1 LIRSMTAYGRGE
13 YAEAERRVVA
23 EIKSVN
29 NRYRDIIVR
38 IPRSLQTLEEEI
50 RSQVAERMRRGRIE
64 VFLQI
69 ERNGTE
75 DEYTLELNVPL
86 VKSYMGILKRLS
98 EEFGLERKVSAE
110 SLIQMKD
117 VVVMKPQELDL
128 DSIRPCLSEALR
140 IALDSHESMRVTEG
154 AAIEEDIVKRLSRI
168 QELLDEIEG
177 TASRMHEEYWR
188 KLKEKMRRIS
198 EDVEIDENRLLQEV
212 ALLAERA
219 DITEEI
225 VRVRSHLDQF
235 RKYTRVDDAIGRR
248 LDFLIQEINREVNTI
263 SSKSPDSSISI
274 RTVEIKSE
282 LEKIREQI
290 QNIE

>member
-1 LIRSMTAYGRGE
+1 MIRSMTAYGRGE
-13 YAEAERRVVA
+13 HIEGQRRVVV

-38 IPRSLQTLEEEI
+38 IPRPLQTIEEEI
-50 RSQVAERMRRGRIE
+50 RSRIAERIRRGRIE

-69 ERNGTE
+69 ERNGSE
-75 DEYTLELNVPL
+75 DDYILELNVPL
-86 VKSYMGILKRLS
+86 VKSYMGILKRLG
-98 EEFGLERKVSAE
+98 EEFGLEHKASAE

-117 VVVMKPQELDL
+117 VIIMKPQDLDL

-140 IALDSHESMRVTEG
+140 IALDSFESMRVAEG
-154 AAIEEDIVKRLSRI
+154 AAIEEDFVKRLSRI
-168 QELLDEIEG
+168 EEHLDEIEG
-177 TASRMHEEYWR
+177 IASRKHEEYWR
-188 KLKEKMRRIS
+188 KLKEKIRKIS
-198 EDVEIDENRLLQEV
+198 EDIEIDENRLLQEV

-225 VRVRSHLDQF
+225 VRVRSHLEQF
-235 RKYTRVDDAIGRR
+235 RKYIKVDDAIGRR

-282 LEKIREQI
+282 LEKMREQI